1 MAEWQYQIQRVELG
15 SDNDFDQDLEQA
27 LEQYGAKGWELVE
40 VLPQHD
46 SPTVYRLIF
55 KAPKPLD

>member
-1 MAEWQYQIQRVELG
+1 MAEWQYQIHLVELEPG
-15 SDNDFDQDLEQA
+15 SDFDQQIEKA
-27 LEQYGAKGWELVE
+27 LEQYGVKGWELVD

-46 SPTVYRLIF
+46 RPNIYRLIF